1 MRVLQSLGLVLAA
14 GAAGVLHS
22 AAGRPV
28 PPAAPAASLGQARL
42 ARASTYINP
51 VINRNF
57 PDPSLLNDRGVFYA
71 YATNSG
77 PNMLCARSPDLVRW
91 SVFPEAMP
99 ILPDWAK
106 PGRTWAPNVCAWTP
120 GRRYVAYFTAW
131 NRATNQQ
138 NIGVAVASLPGGLF
152 DPIANAAP
160 LVEQAKEGGVIDP
173 SCFIDDN
180 GSRYLVW
187 KNDGNSRGLDT
198 WLWTQKLS
206 PDGLSLVGIPTRL
219 IKQDQPWEGRV
230 VEAPTLCKHAGKYYL
245 FYSANDYSTCRYA
258 VGYAAASALRG
269 PYVKPARGPWLAGT
283 PDTCGAGG
291 EDIVRAGDGSE
302 WMAYHTWAHG
312 PHTYRSMSIDAL
324 TWEADG
330 PHLRGPSHSP
340 MPAPPAQA
348 FPSTLPAR
356 ARRLIHAR

>member
-1 MRVLQSLGLVLAA
+1 MRALQSVGLVLAA

-22 AAGRPV
+22 AAERPV
-28 PPAAPAASLGQARL
+28 PPAAPGQARPM
-42 ARASTYINP
+42 RAATYINP

-57 PDPSLLNDRGVFYA
+57 PDPSLLNDNGVFYA

-77 PNMLCARSPDLVRW
+77 PNMLCARSEDLVHW

-138 NIGVAVASLPGGLF
+138 NIGVAVASLPSGPF
-152 DPIANAAP
+152 DPIPNAAP
-160 LVEQAKEGGVIDP
+160 LVEQAEEGGAIDP
-173 SCFIDDN
+173 SCFTEDD

-206 PDGLSLVGIPTRL
+206 PDGLSLVGTPTRL
-219 IKQDQPWEGRV
+219 IKQDQPWESRV

-258 VGYAAASALRG
+258 VGYAVASALRG

-283 PDTCGAGG
+283 PDTCGPGG

-302 WMAYHTWAHG
+302 WMAYHAWAHG

-324 TWEADG
+324 TWDAAG

-340 MPAPPAQA
+340 MPAPLAQA
-348 FPSTLPAR
+348 FPNTLPAR
-356 ARRLIHAR
+356 ARKPIHAR